1 MPWFGN
7 TFARQRAGK
16 ESSWLSSTSIVIPSV
31 VGSSPLRMVTTRIA
45 WCPCWPAG
53 WVRWVGYNTDTEG
66 EVNGSIIWCYIHWCI
81 IQYLILY
88 HYVSLSPR
96 RISKLC
102 SKRHCVRNRTWA
114 SFEPIPPY
122 GWDML
127 TPDST
132 FSTATAAP
140 GPHCWMWLGPT
151 VPKPDLKMS
160 ESVEWPLLPR
170 ATNTVQLP
178 WFGDQSGATGTSNKM
193 KNGTFG
199 GSKKC
204 RDFASCHACHACYT
218 CHHLAI
224 GMNKIKIWTH
234 FFSMKKFEGYNDL
247 FLLPFSGTMSF
258 WGRCLCSWLHCITLL
273 EGQLH
278 VRSDYWIFSL
288 RGVLSFDT
296 KSLSSHQLRT
306 FFILFPLD
314 IGAISWKARH
324 MAAGGEHLLL
334 QDNSSKRS
342 FGICSRYSIFG

>member
-16 ESSWLSSTSIVIPSV
+16 ESSWLSLTSIAIPSV

-66 EVNGSIIWCYIHWCI
+66 GVNGSIIWCYIHWCI
-81 IQYLILY
+81 IQYHID
-88 HYVSLSPR
+88 HMVSLSP
-96 RISKLC
+96 ISPKDVQNGIA
-102 SKRHCVRNRTWA
+102 SEIKAWTWRKWA
-114 SFEPIPPY
+114 SFQPTPPCE
-122 GWDML
+122 WEML

-160 ESVEWPLLPR
+160 GSVEWPLLPR

-178 WFGDQSGATGTSNKM
+178 WFGDQSGATGASNKM
-193 KNGTFG
+193 KHGTFWTLG

-204 RDFASCHACHACYT
+204 RDFASCHPCHACYT

-234 FFSMKKFEGYNDL
+234 FFAMKKFEGYSDL
-247 FLLPFSGTMSF
+247 FLSFSGTMSF
-258 WGRCLCSWLHCITLL
+258 WGGAFFHENTALHYWKL
-273 EGQLH
+273 GQPH

-288 RGVLSFDT
+288 RGDLIFWCKVVEFPSTTNLFHP
-296 KSLSSHQLRT
+296 SSTWHRGHFLE
-306 FFILFPLD
+306 
-314 IGAISWKARH
+314 G
-324 MAAGGEHLLL
+324 
-334 QDNSSKRS
+334 
-342 FGICSRYSIFG
+342 

>member
-16 ESSWLSSTSIVIPSV
+16 ESSWLSLTSIAIPSV

-66 EVNGSIIWCYIHWCI
+66 GVNGSIIWCYIHWCI
-81 IQYLILY
+81 IQYHID
-88 HYVSLSPR
+88 HMVSLSP
-96 RISKLC
+96 ISPKDVQNGIV
-102 SKRHCVRNRTWA
+102 SEIKAWTWRKWA
-114 SFEPIPPY
+114 SFQPTPPCE
-122 GWDML
+122 WEML

-160 ESVEWPLLPR
+160 GSVEWPLLPR

-178 WFGDQSGATGTSNKM
+178 WFGDQSGATGASNKM
-193 KNGTFG
+193 KHGTFWTLG

-204 RDFASCHACHACYT
+204 RDFASCHPCHACYT

-234 FFSMKKFEGYNDL
+234 FFAMKKFEGYSDL
-247 FLLPFSGTMSF
+247 FFIFFRHNVVL
-258 WGRCLCSWLHCITLL
+258 GRCLFSWEHCITLL
-273 EGQLH
+273 EARAATCQVWLLNLLFAWRPHFLMQSRWVPINYEPFSSFFHLTSGPFLGRLDTWQLA
-278 VRSDYWIFSL
+278 VSICFC
-288 RGVLSFDT
+288 
-296 KSLSSHQLRT
+296 RT
-306 FFILFPLD
+306 IL
-314 IGAISWKARH
+314 
-324 MAAGGEHLLL
+324 
-334 QDNSSKRS
+334 
-342 FGICSRYSIFG
+342 